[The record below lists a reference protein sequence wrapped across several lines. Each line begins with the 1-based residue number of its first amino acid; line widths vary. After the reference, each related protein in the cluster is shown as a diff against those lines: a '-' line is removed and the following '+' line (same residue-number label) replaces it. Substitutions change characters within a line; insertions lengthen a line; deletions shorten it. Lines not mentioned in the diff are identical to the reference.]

1 MRKANKCLAGLLA
14 VASILAV
21 LPTTA
26 SAAAPEHIVINQI
39 YGGGGKGKTPFS
51 HSFIELYNPTN
62 AEISLENYKITYSS
76 NRENSK
82 GKHNGST
89 WQSDGSVAVK
99 ELALTGTIKAK
110 SSFLV
115 RCEAEPEPMAVF
127 TLKSFDMEWDQV
139 IDNDQS
145 VEIYL
150 YNGEERI
157 DAVSTRVN
165 GFQGVGEGDAPATDD
180 ISKQKSLRRTNFSD
194 TDNNAADFTLL
205 EWNTLTEDNKQE
217 FIDANAPRSS
227 ADGEWTESDDDVSG
241 GETENPEEPEE
252 TQKPTQDYTLKTE
265 GFENDNAVALK
276 KLGSY
281 VTGVSNSEGGVAEIV
296 SYDSVNNNAWVVNG
310 ATGKLDI
317 ISLVNITSAVSGRMP
332 ARSLDIK
339 ALASEAAPDFDYGDM
354 TSVSVNSKLGLV
366 AVALQDAS
374 YDKNGYVAILNTKG
388 ELLVMLPA
396 GNQPDMVTFTPD
408 GSTIL
413 TANEGEPRY
422 GIANGITDPAGSVT
436 IITLDKEDVKKSTS
450 KTVGFDAFDSKRD
463 ELVNAGVILAK
474 GVAPSVDLEPEY
486 IACTNDKAYVALQEA
501 NATAVLDLATK
512 KFTGVYSLGYK
523 DLSLEKNAVDLVEDG
538 VYSPKTY
545 SNAVGAYMPDG
556 IAVYTVNG
564 QTYILI
570 ANEGDAREW
579 GSGDAEYANETKV
592 TLTAADGTEAKK
604 VRTIDPSVSDGLPAG
619 KSVLFGGRS
628 FSIYREDE
636 NGLTQVYDNANDFEA
651 KTAAYVP
658 GFFNCSND
666 DNDFDSR
673 SPKKGPEP
681 ESVTVGEVDGKSY
694 AFVAL
699 ERTGG
704 IMMYDI
710 TDPSA
715 VSYTNYIN
723 TRDFSENPENTDTT
737 ALKSDIA
744 PEGLYFI
751 SASAS
756 PSKTPI
762 LLTAYEVSGTVAAYS
777 VGEEPASVKKPY
789 IKVDEYKTDGTKELF
804 YLPITTE
811 DAATY
816 SAYEVKVTL
825 SNGAVS
831 KPKRISKCYDHFNY
845 TNTDG
850 EKVTVTSEEKQYFI
864 VFKVINIPEGE
875 SVVDI
880 SITPVE

>member
-1 MRKANKCLAGLLA
+1 MRKANKCLAGLLTA
-14 VASILAV
+14 ASILAM
-21 LPTTA
+21 LPTAA
-26 SAAAPEHIVINQI
+26 SAASPDHIVINQI
-39 YGGGGKGKTPFS
+39 YGCGGKGDTPFS
-51 HSFIELYNPTN
+51 HSFIE
-62 AEISLENYKITYSS
+62 ESISS
-76 NRENSK
+76 NR
-82 GKHNGST
+82 
-89 WQSDGSVAVK
+89 
-99 ELALTGTIKAK
+99 
-110 SSFLV
+110 
-115 RCEAEPEPMAVF
+115 
-127 TLKSFDMEWDQV
+127 
-139 IDNDQS
+139 
-145 VEIYL
+145 
-150 YNGEERI
+150 
-157 DAVSTRVN
+157 
-165 GFQGVGEGDAPATDD
+165 
-180 ISKQKSLRRTNFSD
+180 
-194 TDNNAADFTLL
+194 
-205 EWNTLTEDNKQE
+205 
-217 FIDANAPRSS
+217 PRSL
-227 ADGEWTESDDDVSG
+227 ADGEWTENNYAPG
-241 GETENPEEPEE
+241 GETEDPVEP
-252 TQKPTQDYTLKTE
+252 QKPTQDYTLKTE

-281 VTGVSNSEGGVAEIV
+281 VTGVSNKDGGVAEIV
-296 SYDSVNNNAWVVNG
+296 SYDSVNNKAWVVNG

-317 ISLVNITSAVSGRMP
+317 ISLVNITSAVSDKMP
-332 ARSLDIK
+332 ARSLDIR
-339 ALASEAAPDFDYGDM
+339 ALAKEAAPDFDYGDM

-374 YDKNGYVAILNTKG
+374 YDKTGYVAILNTKG

-408 GSTIL
+408 GSMIL
-413 TANEGEPRY
+413 TANEGEPRE
-422 GIANGITDPAGSVT
+422 GIGNGITDPAGSVT
-436 IITLDKEDVKKSTS
+436 IITLNKEDVKKSTS
-450 KTVGFDAFDSKRD
+450 KTVGFNDFDSKRD
-463 ELVNAGVILAK
+463 ELVKDGVILTK
-474 GVAPSVDLEPEY
+474 GAAPSVDLEPEY

-501 NATAVLDLATK
+501 NAIAVLDLTTQ

-523 DLSLEKNAVDLVEDG
+523 DLSLEKNAIDLVSDDT
-538 VYSPKTY
+538 YSPKTY
-545 SNAVGAYMPDG
+545 PDAVGAYMPDG
-556 IAVYTVNG
+556 IAVYSLNG
-564 QTYILI
+564 QTYILT

-579 GSGDAEYANETKV
+579 GSGDAEFLNEKKV

-604 VRTIDPSVSDGLPAG
+604 VRTIDPSLTDGLPAG

-628 FSIYREDE
+628 FSIYRADE
-636 NGLTQVYDNANDFEA
+636 NGLTQIYDSANDFEK

-666 DNDFDSR
+666 DNEFDSR

-681 ESVTVGEVDGKSY
+681 ESVTVGEVNGKSY

-704 IMMYDI
+704 IMTYDI

-723 TRDFSENPENTDTT
+723 TRDFSENPENSVPDNADT

-751 SASAS
+751 SASES

-762 LLTAYEVSGTVAAYS
+762 LLTACEVSGTVAAYS
-777 VGEEPASVKKPY
+777 VGEEPAPLEKLY
-789 IKVDEYKTDGTKELF
+789 NKVDDYKTDGTKELF
-804 YLPITTE
+804 YMSITKE

-825 SNGAVS
+825 SNGATS
-831 KPKRISKCYDHFNY
+831 RPKRISKCYDHFTY

-850 EKVTVTSEEKQYFI
+850 VKVTVKSEENQYFI
-864 VFKVINIPEGE
+864 VFKVINIPAGQ